1 MKEKFI
7 LSVNFHTAF
16 SFWRW
21 NHKYIKKIKNV
32 TLALFYKLCELSLK
46 NEMKSQGVGV
56 AFCMKSTKFE

>member
-7 LSVNFHTAF
+7 LSVNF
-16 SFWRW
+16 
-21 NHKYIKKIKNV
+21 HKYIKKIKNV